1 MLAKTN
7 NCLREAAKQ
16 GTKKHEG
23 AKPYIT
29 AKICHQRKGNKLRCN
44 IKHPI

>member
-7 NCLREAAKQ
+7 NCLREGAKQ

-23 AKPYIT
+23 AKRQNHTSLQKSAINE
-29 AKICHQRKGNKLRCN
+29 KEIN
-44 IKHPI
+44 